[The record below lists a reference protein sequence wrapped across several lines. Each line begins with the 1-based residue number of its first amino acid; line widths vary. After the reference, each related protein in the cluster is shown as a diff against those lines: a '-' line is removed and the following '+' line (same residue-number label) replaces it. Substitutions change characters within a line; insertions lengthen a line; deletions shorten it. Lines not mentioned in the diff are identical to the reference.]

1 MLGEFVASSK
11 GVQVSGAS
19 AADPDSSM
27 QLIVD
32 LDSFRGLTW
41 GEVKIE
47 ETGAKFDDLNSWTLC
62 VEPKGF
68 GGAMGDRLSTKSK
81 IGESP

>member
-1 MLGEFVASSK
+1 
-11 GVQVSGAS
+11 
-19 AADPDSSM
+19 
-27 QLIVD
+27 VD

-81 IGESP
+81 IGESCKCKTLETQDSKNLTMK

>member
-1 MLGEFVASSK
+1 
-11 GVQVSGAS
+11 
-19 AADPDSSM
+19 
-27 QLIVD
+27 VD

-47 ETGAKFDDLNSWTLC
+47 ERGGKFDDLNSWTFC

-68 GGAMGDRLSTKSK
+68 GVAIGDKLLMKSK
-81 IGESP
+81 IGECCKCEI